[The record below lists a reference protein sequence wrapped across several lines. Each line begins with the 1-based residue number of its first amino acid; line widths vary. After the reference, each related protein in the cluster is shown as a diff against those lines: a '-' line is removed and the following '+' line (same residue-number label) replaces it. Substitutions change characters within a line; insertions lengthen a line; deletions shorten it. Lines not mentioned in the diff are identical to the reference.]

1 MFAPGH
7 LRLPAAS
14 PPGPAVWRTACQAS
28 RRLEDKGRAVPSDPL
43 VPHRKVNRAK
53 KRSGGFSSPSQISC
67 VQTPRSPL
75 TTDLKFVSF
84 GRHASSSSPHSLF
97 PSTSSPFL
105 RSSNCPSSSLLPK
118 GPPELKPLHQLPLR
132 GFSSSFFPRG
142 VPPSL
147 SHDAASPASSVQG
160 QASPRGSGNA
170 VSFPES
176 REGPESFAFLE
187 RSASTLQGVEDAR
200 GGRPSELEERELYA
214 TLLARYRNLRYCL
227 SPVGAGGE
235 REQQTQEEGEQPV
248 LGSEERQKVIEFLV
262 SSEEG
267 VRLCSSRGFVD
278 IAALPVLRLTLPPS
292 LLSHLARTFVQVALA
307 SPSLLPLRICLEK
320 CGSNMQDNDPE
331 QAESRLSSS
340 PLPSLSTIP
349 ASFSP
354 SEMEELRR
362 ASQQVERA
370 WGLPRLITFYVTVCT
385 LEQRG
390 VLRDVAG
397 ASELRHVSTLGLLSL
412 LKNDEETP
420 TLSLEQLLPA
430 LASTPQTVGQKH
442 TSELESV
449 LQETLGRRLTDE
461 FPTFFF
467 PQASAEHRPEHLL
480 VRLELLSRSLRVALD
495 RNSLHSPLLSA
506 LKQALTCV
514 TREVDAERRRMHRCL
529 SGDETIQEHAS
540 SLCALVGK
548 QAAVLP
554 SLASC
559 VLASER
565 LYQKLA
571 VSTAPEAK
579 KNETLSEGEQSGEAS
594 TPRRE
599 GDRGQL
605 REVQVNLQRSFV
617 AFQTEILEAAR
628 VVLVDGHLRQNGFS
642 RQLVR
647 CLKEPLQAV
656 VYLQQNAGK
665 AEATNGSP
673 AHRGSLNEYAT
684 ERPERFFDALAGPL
698 VDFLGCMY
706 TYATARAAP
715 SLAEGSERTRM
726 SSRAGLCLSAV
737 GPEPQGERTR
747 GLSLLSES
755 REGEHNAFTP
765 PRPQTAYPHV
775 PPDSPFAFVATS
787 RLSESESAS
796 SSPQANE
803 SASLPFSFSPVVT
816 PNLQGEASS
825 NKHRD
830 PEFVRAPV
838 VDRRQRES
846 MRQLLDELQEEGG
859 VVQLATV
866 LLRGSED
873 SRRKLF
879 GVLLPLLPELP
890 SPCLFQLL
898 KIVSQVALLPS
909 FPEPSLHASGPPT
922 RSLDSAESSPGT
934 SVAGQLAARLMQE
947 GEKKGGQEEIHGPL
961 GAEGTES
968 GRERQGVESGG
979 TLHLGGELKR
989 GVHTLGAG
997 SEVKDE
1003 SADGKFGGFGSHERD
1018 TEALP
1023 RHLSEAGEMPLF
1035 DAIVD
1040 EVERR
1045 RRCGGS
1051 DLKIQKSG
1059 DAPDEDWVSLD
1070 DLVLLSACFGRKE
1083 VAKELRNP
1091 SSLLFFSDRL
1101 PSLAAEKLQAL
1112 LQAPEEKKKAG
1123 EHAALLVARVT
1134 QAVEAVH
1141 LHSACV
1147 AAVATA
1153 SPTGD
1158 GRMPSSRDE
1167 DSVADATAF
1176 AASVSPSR
1184 GVASLEMS
1192 RFFQVVAGIC
1202 SSLRDVP
1209 PASLT
1214 LLLAA
1219 FSRGTVAHS
1228 QVLKQTTE
1236 NRLGPETSVAE
1247 ITEQME
1253 DALRTWKAHAEVH
1266 NAVSKSLLES
1276 QNVSTLTKGQTRLF
1290 LLSFL
1295 GLLQLRDLFVSPV
1308 GQKRENAF
1316 PHQPSRK
1323 DREFTSPF
1331 LQDQRAGELWME
1343 FQETLDAILRQIL
1356 AGLGSKVLSGFPDSD
1371 ADIAETLHLI
1381 NSISRLSPRAA
1392 DLLEA
1397 VGLPL
1402 GPQTTRGSERNLS
1415 HLNGVS
1421 RRPDASLRERRA
1433 RLKAFFQAPGTVGE
1447 PGAAD
1452 PSISGKD
1459 RVSSSADASVT
1470 SRGFLS
1476 RWLGRWR

>member
-14 PPGPAVWRTACQAS
+14 PPGPALWRTASQGS
-28 RRLEDKGRAVPSDPL
+28 RRLENKDRAVPSDPG
-43 VPHRKVNRAK
+43 VPHRRVNGAK
-53 KRSGGFSSPSQISC
+53 KRSGGFSSPSQTSG

-75 TTDLKFVSF
+75 TTDLKFLSF
-84 GRHASSSSPHSLF
+84 GRRASSFSSHSLF
-97 PSTSSPFL
+97 PFTSSPFL
-105 RSSNCPSSSLLPK
+105 RSSTSPSSSLLPN
-118 GPPELKPLHQLPLR
+118 GPHLKPLYQLPLR
-132 GFSSSFFPRG
+132 GFSSSFPRG
-142 VPPSL
+142 DPPSL
-147 SHDAASPASSVQG
+147 SHDAASSAFSVQE
-160 QASPRGSGNA
+160 QALRRGSGNA
-170 VSFPES
+170 ASFPEF
-176 REGPESFAFLE
+176 REGPESFAFLG
-187 RSASTLQGVEDAR
+187 RSTSTLQGVEDGR
-200 GGRPSELEERELYA
+200 DGRPSEPAERELYA
-214 TLLARYRNLRYCL
+214 TLLAHYRNLLYCL
-227 SPVGAGGE
+227 PPMGAGGE
-235 REQQTQEEGEQPV
+235 REQQTQDEGEQPV
-248 LGSEERQKVIEFLV
+248 MGSEERQKVIEFLV
-262 SSEEG
+262 ASEEG
-267 VRLCSSRGFVD
+267 IRLCSSRGFVD
-278 IAALPVLRLTLPPS
+278 IAALPVLRLALPPS
-292 LLSHLARTFVQVALA
+292 LLSYLARTFVQVALA
-307 SPSLLPLRICLEK
+307 SPSLLPFRICLEN
-320 CGSNMQDNDPE
+320 CRSNMQENDPE
-331 QAESRLSSS
+331 QAASRLSSS

-370 WGLPRLITFYVTVCT
+370 WGLPRFTTFYVTVCT

-390 VLRDVAG
+390 VLRDVPG

-412 LKNDEETP
+412 LKNEEQTP
-420 TLSLEQLLPA
+420 TLSLAQLLPA
-430 LASTPQTVGQKH
+430 LAITPQTVGQRH

-449 LQETLGRRLTDE
+449 LQETLGRRLTEE
-461 FPTFFF
+461 FPASF
-467 PQASAEHRPEHLL
+467 PQASVEQRSEHLL

-495 RNSLHSPLLSA
+495 RNALHSSLLSA
-506 LKQALTCV
+506 LKEAVTCV
-514 TREVDAERRRMHRCL
+514 TRELDAERRRLHRCL
-529 SGDETIQEHAS
+529 SGDETVQEHAS
-540 SLCALVGK
+540 SLCARVGK

-554 SLASC
+554 SLANC

-565 LYQKLA
+565 LHQKLA
-571 VSTAPEAK
+571 VSTTPEAKK
-579 KNETLSEGEQSGEAS
+579 KNETLSQGEQSGEAS

-599 GDRGQL
+599 GDGGQL

-628 VVLVDGHLRQNGFS
+628 LVLADGHLRQNGFS
-642 RQLVR
+642 QQLVR
-647 CLKEPLQAV
+647 CLKKPLQAV

-665 AEATNGSP
+665 AEATDGSP
-673 AHRGSLNEYAT
+673 AHHRSLNEYAT
-684 ERPERFFDALAGPL
+684 ERPERFLDALAGPL
-698 VDFLGCMY
+698 VEFLGCMY
-706 TYATARAAP
+706 TYATAQVTP
-715 SLAEGSERTRM
+715 SLTEGSERTPM
-726 SSRAGLCLSAV
+726 SSRAGLYLSAV

-747 GLSLLSES
+747 GLSVLSET
-755 REGEHNAFTP
+755 REGLHNAFTP

-787 RLSESESAS
+787 HLSESESAS

-816 PNLQGEASS
+816 TNLQGEASP
-825 NKHRD
+825 NKHGD
-830 PEFVRAPV
+830 PEFARAPV
-838 VDRRQRES
+838 VGRRQRES
-846 MRQLLDELQEEGG
+846 MRRLLDELLEEGG

-866 LLRGSED
+866 LLRGSEKA
-873 SRRKLF
+873 RRKLF

-890 SPCLFQLL
+890 NPCLLQLL

-909 FPEPSLHASGPPT
+909 LPEPSLHASGPPT
-922 RSLDSAESSPGT
+922 RSLDSAESSPGA
-934 SVAGQLAARLMQE
+934 SVAGQLAARLLQE
-947 GEKKGGQEEIHGPL
+947 GEKKGGEEEIQGPI

-968 GRERQGVESGG
+968 GRQRQGVESGS
-979 TLHLGGELKR
+979 TLQLGGELKR
-989 GVHTLGAG
+989 GVQTPGAG
-997 SEVKDE
+997 SQVKDE
-1003 SADGKFGGFGSHERD
+1003 SADGDFGGFGSHERD
-1018 TEALP
+1018 TEAFP
-1023 RHLSEAGEMPLF
+1023 RHLSETREMTLF

-1051 DLKIQKSG
+1051 DLKIHKSG
-1059 DAPDEDWVSLD
+1059 DAPDEDWMSFD
-1070 DLVLLSACFGRKE
+1070 DLVLLSACFRRKE
-1083 VAKELRNP
+1083 IAKELRNP

-1112 LQAPEEKKKAG
+1112 LQAPEENKKAG

-1158 GRMPSSRDE
+1158 RRMSSSRGE
-1167 DSVADATAF
+1167 DSVAEAAAF
-1176 AASVSPSR
+1176 ADSVSPSR
-1184 GVASLEMS
+1184 GLASLEMS

-1219 FSRGTVAHS
+1219 FSRGTGAHS
-1228 QVLKQTTE
+1228 QALKQLAE

-1247 ITEQME
+1247 TTEQME
-1253 DALRTWKAHAEVH
+1253 DALRIWKAHAEVH

-1276 QNVSTLTKGQTRLF
+1276 QNVSTLSTGQTRLF

-1308 GQKRENAF
+1308 DQKRGNAF

-1323 DREFTSPF
+1323 DQEFASLF
-1331 LQDQRAGELWME
+1331 LQDQRAGELWIE

-1356 AGLGSKVLSGFPDSD
+1356 AGLGSKVRSGCPDSD
-1371 ADIAETLHLI
+1371 EDIAETLHLI
-1381 NSISRLSPRAA
+1381 NSISRFSPRAA

-1402 GPQTTRGSERNLS
+1402 GPQTPPGSERNLS
-1415 HLNGVS
+1415 QLNGVS

-1433 RLKAFFQAPGTVGE
+1433 RLKAFFQAPGTVGAS
-1447 PGAAD
+1447 GAAD
-1452 PSISGKD
+1452 LSISGKD
-1459 RVSSSADASVT
+1459 RVSSSADASAT
-1470 SRGFLS
+1470 LRGFLS
-1476 RWLGRWR
+1476 RWLGRGR